1 MDSLMAKKARVAAT
15 LMPTDTKISKKAMK
29 ARAFAAVEA
38 LHNSLVPPAEPIP
51 DSESE
56 EDASWLLKVAS
67 RPRAKKSVKAM
78 AKAVKDRRYRKRL
91 ADIEAL
97 HNRLVPPA
105 KPIPDSESEEEVR
118 DKAEA
123 KRVRSWCSSTCH
135 SGGRSASAKAAV
147 ASDGESQ
154 GNAET
159 AMAVTVLGSDTPD
172 EGVGG
177 KHRDDQFTR
186 ACTHAN
192 VLGLGSLLEWSK
204 RTLTADE
211 AACAN
216 LLLAEVSTEDMQRLE
231 AWKLEN
237 LQGPTE
243 RVIKNFH
250 FGSGSKVD
258 SMRCG
263 IALSVGDFKRLTEK
277 EWLNDSVVD
286 VFMGLEAR
294 KLENTNKKNVYLNQ
308 FFFTAVIPKL
318 LEKYGNGLNINRRT
332 EYLEML
338 DYERIFIPVN
348 VGRYHWYLIV
358 VDVNAKRIQCYDSI
372 AQRHTE
378 DLNQVLLAL
387 IKLFPTKV
395 NSKSWTVR
403 EHEIFNHEGGLVS
416 PQQRN
421 AYDCG
426 VFTCMAA
433 VFLSRGLPLLYSQR
447 YMSTFRTRISLALI
461 S

>member
-1 MDSLMAKKARVAAT
+1 MDSMMAKKARVAAT

-78 AKAVKDRRYRKRL
+78 AKAVKDRIYRKRL

-172 EGVGG
+172 EGMLNAMKQTMRV
-177 KHRDDQFTR
+177 
-186 ACTHAN
+186 
-192 VLGLGSLLEWSK
+192 
-204 RTLTADE
+204 
-211 AACAN
+211 N
-216 LLLAEVSTEDMQRLE
+216 L
-231 AWKLEN
+231 
-237 LQGPTE
+237 
-243 RVIKNFH
+243 
-250 FGSGSKVD
+250 
-258 SMRCG
+258 
-263 IALSVGDFKRLTEK
+263 
-277 EWLNDSVVD
+277 
-286 VFMGLEAR
+286 
-294 KLENTNKKNVYLNQ
+294 
-308 FFFTAVIPKL
+308 
-318 LEKYGNGLNINRRT
+318 
-332 EYLEML
+332 
-338 DYERIFIPVN
+338 
-348 VGRYHWYLIV
+348 
-358 VDVNAKRIQCYDSI
+358 
-372 AQRHTE
+372 HTY
-378 DLNQVLLAL
+378 
-387 IKLFPTKV
+387 I
-395 NSKSWTVR
+395 
-403 EHEIFNHEGGLVS
+403 
-416 PQQRN
+416 
-421 AYDCG
+421 
-426 VFTCMAA
+426 
-433 VFLSRGLPLLYSQR
+433 
-447 YMSTFRTRISLALI
+447 
-461 S
+461 